1 MKIRGLE
8 LMRAGW
14 GAALLAA
21 PAEVLTHIHGVQ
33 VDRKAL
39 VITRI
44 LGARHLVQAS
54 FSGINP
60 SPEVLAAGI
69 WVDTVHSMTAFGLA
83 AVDRRRARG
92 GVVDG
97 VVAASWAALALRHL
111 HTGNARTTDVRG
123 RDRLA
128 RAVVGALPGGRRL
141 MARAQEVRG
150 DARAERTR

>member
-1 MKIRGLE
+1 MKFRGFE
-8 LMRAGW
+8 LVRAGW

-21 PAEVLTHIHGVQ
+21 PAEVLTHVHGIE
-33 VDRKAL
+33 VDDKAL

-54 FSGINP
+54 LSGINP

-92 GVVDG
+92 GIVDG
-97 VVAASWAALALRHL
+97 VVAASWAGLALRHL
-111 HTGNARTTDVRG
+111 HTGNARTTDIRG

-128 RAVVGALPGGRRL
+128 RSVFGALPGGRRL
-141 MARAQEVRG
+141 MAQAQA
-150 DARAERTR
+150 ARAGAPSR

>member
-1 MKIRGLE
+1 MKLRGLE

-14 GAALLAA
+14 GAVLLAA
-21 PAEVLTHIHGVQ
+21 PAPVLTHIHGVE

-39 VITRI
+39 LVSRI

-69 WVDTVHSMTAFGLA
+69 WVDTVHSITAFGLA

-92 GVVDG
+92 GIVDG
-97 VVAASWAALALRHL
+97 MVAALWGGVALRHL
-111 HTGNARTTDVRG
+111 YTGNARTTTVRG

-128 RAVVGALPGGRRL
+128 RTVVGALPGGHRL
-141 MARAQEVRG
+141 MARARAVR
-150 DARAERTR
+150 EQS

>member
-1 MKIRGLE
+1 MKFRGFE
-8 LMRAGW
+8 LLRAGW
-14 GAALLAA
+14 GAVLLAA
-21 PAEVLTHIHGVQ
+21 PAGVLNHIHGVEA
-33 VDRKAL
+33 DRKAL
-39 VITRI
+39 AVTRI

-60 SPEVLAAGI
+60 GPEVLAAGI

-83 AVDRRRARG
+83 ALDRRRARG

-97 VVAASWAALALRHL
+97 IVAASWAGLALRHL
-111 HTGNARTTDVRG
+111 HHGNVRTASLRG

-141 MARAQEVRG
+141 MAQAQAV
-150 DARAERTR
+150 RAEGS

>member
-1 MKIRGLE
+1 MKFRGFE

-21 PAEVLTHIHGVQ
+21 PAEVLTHIHGVE

-39 VITRI
+39 VVTRI
-44 LGARHLVQAS
+44 LGARHLVQAG

-69 WVDTVHSMTAFGLA
+69 WVDTVHSLTAFGLA
-83 AVDRRRARG
+83 AVDRSRARG
-92 GVVDG
+92 GIVDG
-97 VVAASWAALALRHL
+97 VVAALWGGLALRHL
-111 HTGNARTTDVRG
+111 HQGKARTAGVRG

-128 RAVVGALPGGRRL
+128 RAIVGSLPGGRGL
-141 MARAQEVRG
+141 MAEAEAVRAG
-150 DARAERTR
+150 AAAGG